1 MEIRA
6 GFIMVDGFY
15 FPLTIDLET
24 HPHWI
29 LNGGS
34 GSGKSILLLYLL
46 NSLLNYPLHLFICDP
61 KGSGDFEGL
70 SRHYACYDDCADLVE
85 KVYERYRKIKTE
97 KTGEKIVLLIDE
109 YAAFILNLENK
120 DKKRASSIKNK
131 ISELLMQGRHLPGNG
146 SVAVW
151 VVTQRADAEY
161 FPKGARLNF
170 MVSIGMG
177 RLDPQSKAMLF
188 PGEEIPEYIPQR
200 GTGLILAD
208 GEPLRVFQVPFIE
221 VDRFKKF
228 LKEKARRRNNGSVV
242 SPSGGST

>member
-1 MEIRA
+1 MKIKS
-6 GFIMVDGFY
+6 GFFKVDGFY
-15 FPLTIDLET
+15 FPLEIDLET

-34 GSGKSILLLYLL
+34 GSGKSILLLYLI
-46 NSLLNYPLHLFICDP
+46 NSLLNYPLSLFICDP
-61 KGSGDFEGL
+61 KGSSDFEGL
-70 SRHYACYDDCADLVE
+70 SKNYACYDDCADLVE
-85 KVYERYRKIKTE
+85 EVYEHYRRIKAE
-97 KTGEKIVLLIDE
+97 KTGEKIVLIIDE
-109 YAAFILNLENK
+109 YPSFILSLEGK
-120 DKKRASSIKNK
+120 DKKRASDIKTK

-151 VVTQRADAEY
+151 VVTQRADAEF
-161 FPKGARLNF
+161 FPKGARINF
-170 MVSIGMG
+170 FTTVCMG
-177 RLDPQSKAMLF
+177 RLDTQSKTMLF
-188 PGEEIPEYIPQR
+188 PGEEIPEYMPQR